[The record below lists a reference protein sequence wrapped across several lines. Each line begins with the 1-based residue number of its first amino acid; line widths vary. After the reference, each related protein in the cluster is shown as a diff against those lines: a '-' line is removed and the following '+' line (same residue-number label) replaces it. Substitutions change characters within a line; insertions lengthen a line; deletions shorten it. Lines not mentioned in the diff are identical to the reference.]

1 MLVCYYSPTPHAPP
15 HPPIHSHH
23 HRCSIQLYTAFFA
36 VLCIVMIILLFFQFG
51 QSTSAGGQT
60 DMHIMIGVGV
70 YTQVVFSVVLALS
83 IVAGARLNDAATLHR
98 FRLSRIETLICDYL
112 VSAETPGLSS
122 CTASRAMW
130 KAAHDSPV
138 QRHLRLTRQVASS
151 LSQALIIETTLQPAR
166 VLFMPANFAL
176 LSTFWSL
183 SLSGGL
189 SAVKAFH
196 SS

>member
-1 MLVCYYSPTPHAPP
+1 VQRHA
-15 HPPIHSHH
+15 
-23 HRCSIQLYTAFFA
+23 LEA
-36 VLCIVMIILLFFQFG
+36 VIP
-51 QSTSAGGQT
+51 
-60 DMHIMIGVGV
+60 D
-70 YTQVVFSVVLALS
+70 
-83 IVAGARLNDAATLHR
+83 VAQ
-98 FRLSRIETLICDYL
+98 
-112 VSAETPGLSS
+112 
-122 CTASRAMW
+122 
-130 KAAHDSPV
+130 PV